1 MCIVLGVFLPTSP
14 SKRAPAYTNQ
24 EPTKRGHA
32 TNSNPDEKSPSPGV
46 LNISLYS
53 EEKEGKDDNDPST

>member
-1 MCIVLGVFLPTSP
+1 MYCIGRVLADEPLQTSP
-14 SKRAPAYTNQ
+14 SVQ
-24 EPTKRGHA
+24 EEPTKRGHA